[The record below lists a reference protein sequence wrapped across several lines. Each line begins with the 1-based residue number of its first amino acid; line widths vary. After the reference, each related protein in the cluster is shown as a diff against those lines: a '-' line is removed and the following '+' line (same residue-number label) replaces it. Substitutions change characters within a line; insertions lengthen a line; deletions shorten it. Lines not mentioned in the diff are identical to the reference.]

1 MAYRLTTY
9 TNEDLVEGEVITV
22 TWTLQYT
29 VEDIRNDYGAELTDA
44 EVIAKVKEL
53 AIKDFRG
60 EEGPSKYDLS
70 ITDETDSEISTFY

>member
-1 MAYRLTTY
+1 MAYRLTTHP
-9 TNEDLVEGEVITV
+9 TEDLVEGDTITV
-22 TWTLQYT
+22 TWTLQYS

-53 AIKDFRG
+53 AVKDFRG

-70 ITDETDSEISTFY
+70 IIDESESEISTFY

>member
-1 MAYRLTTY
+1 MAYRLTTHP
-9 TNEDLVEGEVITV
+9 NEDLVEGDTITV
-22 TWTLQYT
+22 TWTLEYS

-60 EEGPSKYDLS
+60 EEGPWATDLL
-70 ITDETDSEISTFY
+70 ITDESEAEISTFY